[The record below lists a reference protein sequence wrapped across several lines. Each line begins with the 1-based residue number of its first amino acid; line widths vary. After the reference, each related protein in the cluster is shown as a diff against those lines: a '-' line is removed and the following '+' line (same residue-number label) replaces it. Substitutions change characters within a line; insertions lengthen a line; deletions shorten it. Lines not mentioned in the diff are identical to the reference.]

1 MLQTP
6 FVADLLKVFT
16 NVDVASLSPYGQTQV
31 NKALEYLRVHQ
42 QELLMAV
49 GIETLYSYLVR
60 PDVSGSCHI

>member
-49 GIETLYSYLVR
+49 GIETLY
-60 PDVSGSCHI
+60 I